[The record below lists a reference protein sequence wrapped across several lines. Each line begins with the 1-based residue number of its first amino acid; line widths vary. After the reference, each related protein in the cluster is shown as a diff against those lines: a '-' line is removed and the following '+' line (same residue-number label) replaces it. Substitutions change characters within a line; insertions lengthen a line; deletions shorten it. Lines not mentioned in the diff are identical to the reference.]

1 MVIEKEYLDET
12 KPYLKEIIN
21 NLKISDKWKIQLTT
35 AINFI
40 SYKDTDEERAM
51 QLKSN
56 IKIVIYDKADEVTK

>member
-1 MVIEKEYLDET
+1 MVIEKEYLDGT

-35 AINFI
+35 VINFI
-40 SYKDTDEERAM
+40 SCKDTDEERVM

>member
-35 AINFI
+35 VINFI
-40 SYKDTDEERAM
+40 SCKDTDEERVM